1 MAKCAN
7 NHWALFGG
15 TFDPVHIGH
24 LRTAIGLREAGFSK
38 VLLIP
43 NRIPV
48 HRPQPRACAQDRLNM
63 LDLACQELD
72 GIEVCSIE
80 LEHQEPSYSAVTVA
94 RLKKL
99 HPEPHFTWVLGQDAW
114 MGFEHWHTPQ
124 ALLDEANLLIISRP
138 HNDTAPSAFQQQL
151 LQERH
156 ANLDELL
163 QSPHGRIGQ
172 AHWPML
178 DISASSLRAALSQGD
193 NIRFLTPDSVAKYL
207 YQHQLYSN

>member
-43 NRIPV
+43 NQVPV
-48 HRPQPRACAQDRLNM
+48 HRPKPKACAQDRLNM
-63 LDLACQELD
+63 LNLACQALD
-72 GIEVCSIE
+72 GIEACAIE
-80 LEHQEPSYSAVTVA
+80 LENNEPSYSAVTVA
-94 RLKKL
+94 RLKKR
-99 HPEPHFTWVLGQDAW
+99 HPEPYFTWVLGQDAW
-114 MGFEHWHTPQ
+114 MGFEHWHNPR
-124 ALLDEANLLIISRP
+124 ALLDNANLLIISRP
-138 HNDTAPSAFQQQL
+138 QVETELSCYQQKL
-151 LQERH
+151 LQERQ
-156 ANLDELL
+156 ATLDELL
-163 QSPHGRIGQ
+163 QSPNGRIAQ

-178 DISASSLRAALSQGD
+178 DISASRLRAALSQGD

>member
-43 NRIPV
+43 NQLPV
-48 HRPQPRACAQDRLNM
+48 HRPQPVASAQARWAM
-63 LDLACQELD
+63 LDLACQDLE
-72 GIEVCSIE
+72 GIEVSRIE
-80 LEHQEPSYSAVTVA
+80 LDQQQPSYSALTLA
-94 RLKKL
+94 NLRAL
-99 HPEPHFTWVLGQDAW
+99 HPEPYFTWVLGQDAW
-114 MGFEHWHTPQ
+114 MGFEHWHKPQ
-124 ALLDEANLLIISRP
+124 AVLENANLLIISRP
-138 HNDTAPSAFQQQL
+138 QAETQLSGYQQQL

-156 ANLDELL
+156 STVAELL
-163 QSPHGRIGQ
+163 HSPHGRIGT